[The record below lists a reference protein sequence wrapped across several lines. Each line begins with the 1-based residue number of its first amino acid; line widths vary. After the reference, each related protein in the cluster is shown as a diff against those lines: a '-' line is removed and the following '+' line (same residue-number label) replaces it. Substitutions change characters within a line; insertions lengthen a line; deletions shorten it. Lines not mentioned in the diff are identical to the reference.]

1 MSTPP
6 LTYEALAE
14 SLLRTGLITD
24 PWLEGAPRFRAEP
37 LLVSRERQAALY
49 RAAEDVA
56 AAYHELVLACTASP
70 EVLDGFFGLTPCQ
83 KLMWQTSQPFWHGLA
98 RADVFLTKDGQLAV
112 CELNS
117 DTPTGEVEAVLLNPL
132 VRPAWPDT
140 VDPNTALGERLC
152 AMVESLASRLLQPAP
167 EQLSVGILYPTE
179 MPEDLGLV
187 RLYRQ
192 WFEAR
197 GWKVSLGSPFNLTP
211 GPDGRV
217 CLFGEPCD
225 VLLRHYK
232 TDWWGE
238 RMPVWDDEE
247 PFEDMVPLAGPLSA
261 VLQSC
266 LEGRCVVVNPF
277 GAVLTQNKR
286 AMAFMWEHHERFSP
300 RARATI
306 RAHIPYTVRMETL
319 PIEELARD
327 REAWVLKS
335 DYGAEGDE
343 VLVGR
348 LTPQQEWNAA
358 LVHAVPGRWVA
369 QRYFAAEESAGGE
382 TINHGV
388 YVIAGE
394 AAGLYT
400 RVQRGATDTSAL
412 SVPVLVTP

>member
-1 MSTPP
+1 MSPPP

-14 SLLRTGLITD
+14 RLVRTGLVTD
-24 PWLEGAPRFRAEP
+24 PWLAGAPRFRAEP
-37 LLVSRERQAALY
+37 LLVPRERQVALY
-49 RAAEDVA
+49 RAAEQVA
-56 AAYHELVLACTASP
+56 AVYHELSLACAATP
-70 EVLDGFFGLTPCQ
+70 EVLDGFFCLTPWQ
-83 KLMWQTSQPFWHGLA
+83 KLMWNASQPFWHGIA
-98 RADVFLTKDGQLAV
+98 RADVFVTQDGGLAV

-132 VRPAWPDT
+132 VQPGWPDT
-140 VDPNTALGERLC
+140 HDPNTELGARLC
-152 AMVESLASRLLQPAP
+152 DMVATLAARLLVPVP
-167 EQLSVGILYPTE
+167 ESLSVGLIYPTE

-187 RLYRQ
+187 QLYRQ

-197 GWKVSLGSPFNLTP
+197 GWRVHLGSPFNLTS
-211 GPDGRV
+211 GPEGRV
-217 CLFGEPCD
+217 HLFGEPCD

-232 TDWWGE
+232 TDWWSE
-238 RMPVWDDEE
+238 RLPVWDDEA
-247 PFEDMVPLAGPLSA
+247 PFEDAAPLAGPLSA
-261 VLQSC
+261 VLQAC

-300 RARATI
+300 QAREAI
-306 RAHIPYTVRMETL
+306 RAHVPYTVRLETQ
-319 PIEELARD
+319 PIEALARD
-327 REAWVLKS
+327 KDAWVLKS

-343 VLVGR
+343 VVVGR
-348 LTPQQEWNAA
+348 HTKPEEWSAA

-369 QRYFAAEESAGGE
+369 QRYFAAEETAAGE

-400 RVQRGATDTSAL
+400 RVQRGATDTRAL
-412 SVPVLVTP
+412 STPVLITP